1 MHTAQVSP
9 CGKVSARDAVAQYR
23 GAGFDAVIVTDHMR
37 EDILTRYGDC
47 WSRQVDEWL
56 SGYKSARQ
64 AGEAIGLTVWLGV
77 EITFP
82 DTRED
87 YLLYGIDES
96 FLYRN
101 PSLAVMGLP
110 ALSRLARSENILLVQ
125 AHPFRPY
132 GEAAPARYL
141 DGMEVRNGNPRQQ
154 NNNETALEYCRLHRL
169 IETGGSDYHQVMDL
183 SVGMEFDSPLESVAA
198 FAEALRRGEGR
209 VVDVPAAPGAS
220 SATS

>member
-9 CGKVSARDAVAQYR
+9 CGKVSAQDAVAQYR
-23 GAGFDAVIVTDHMR
+23 RAGFDAVIVTDHMR
-37 EDILTRYGDC
+37 KDILAPYGDC
-47 WSRQVDEWL
+47 WSRQIDAWL
-56 SGYKSARQ
+56 SGYRSARQ
-64 AGEAIGLTVWLGV
+64 AGEAIGLAVWLGV
-77 EITFP
+77 EIAFP

-87 YLLYGIDES
+87 YLLYGIDEA

-101 PSLAVMGLP
+101 PTLAVMGLP

-132 GEAAPARYL
+132 GKAAPARYL
-141 DGMEVRNGNPRQQ
+141 DGVEVRNGNPRQQ
-154 NNNETALEYCRLHRL
+154 NNNEMALEYCRLHRL
-169 IETGGSDYHQVMDL
+169 IEVGGSDYHQVADL
-183 SVGMEFDSPLESVAA
+183 SVGMAFDRPLESVAA

-209 VVDVPAAPGAS
+209 VVDVPAVPGAD